1 MIPIDKQCNW
11 IQYYYKKNPLRGE
24 YYAFSRGVWWIN
36 HWQTVC
42 GRQEKSSHAMMAEKK
57 ILLIQKEGLCSFYG
71 HMSQRLYR
79 TFLLKFVN
87 SLSSLVC
94 RCRPIQFL
102 QARVLR
108 SGELFGTRASCLLL
122 GSWITIAN
130 REHFKLRYPSLLRSS
145 KEQKCKYIIPVYIPS
160 FRGVPFFM

>member
-1 MIPIDKQCNW
+1 MDSILLQGKTLWEENTMLSVVVYDKRIIGKLCVAGRR
-11 IQYYYKKNPLRGE
+11 NPHMP
-24 YYAFSRGVWWIN
+24 WWL
-36 HWQTVC
+36 
-42 GRQEKSSHAMMAEKK
+42 KSLWSDLKK

-145 KEQKCKYIIPVYIPS
+145 KEQKCKYIIHVYKHPII
-160 FRGVPFFM
+160 

>member
-1 MIPIDKQCNW
+1 MDPI
-11 IQYYYKKNPLRGE
+11 LL
-24 YYAFSRGVWWIN
+24 
-36 HWQTVC
+36 
-42 GRQEKSSHAMMAEKK
+42 QEKPFERRILCFQSWCMINKSLANCVWQAGEILTCHDGWKVKK

-71 HMSQRLYR
+71 HLSQRLYR

-145 KEQKCKYIIPVYIPS
+145 KEQKCKYIIHVYKHPII
-160 FRGVPFFM
+160 